1 MSFWHSRKK
10 WGLLLAGALIMLAIM
25 IGGYQGIHYTSTTEF
40 CLSCHS
46 MKTVGVEYQQSI
58 HFKNASGVK
67 AECADCHIPPGVA
80 PTLIRKV
87 EALNDLYHEYISPT
101 IETSEKFEQK
111 REQLAKR
118 EWDRMTANGSAACK
132 SCHSYT
138 AMDHAKQSPQAAE
151 QMIKAGLQN
160 DNCISCHK
168 GIAHH
173 KPDMTGNFRQS
184 FNKLIQNAVNTPDKP
199 ELFTLSEKPMTA
211 TQSGATG
218 SAKLMPAS
226 QIKVLSRTKDQL
238 HIEITGWR
246 EVEGRG
252 RVITQYPGKR
262 IFTAVLDDA
271 LQQNIKVLQQ
281 QTDPT
286 SHQEW
291 QQISVTAWT
300 SNGDLTES
308 LEPLWQN
315 ASDMLQ
321 ATCSSCHSAPPT
333 SRYNANGWIAG
344 LKAMSTYYRL
354 DKQEEFR
361 LLKYLQTHASDIPN
375 QPNQ

>member
-1 MSFWHSRKK
+1 MSFWRNKK
-10 WGLLLAGALIMLAIM
+10 SWALMLAGALVMLAVI
-25 IGGYQGIHYTSTTEF
+25 IGGYKGIHYTSTTGF

-46 MKTVGVEYQQSI
+46 MKTVGEEYQQSI
-58 HFKNASGVK
+58 HFKNASGVR
-67 AECADCHIPPGVA
+67 AECADCHIPPGII
-80 PTLIRKV
+80 PTLTRKA
-87 EALNDLYHEYISPT
+87 EALNDLYHEYFSPT
-101 IETSEKFEQK
+101 IETPEKFEQK
-111 REQLAKR
+111 REELAKR

-151 QMIKAGLQN
+151 QMTKAGLEN
-160 DNCISCHK
+160 NNCISCHK

-173 KPDMTGNFRQS
+173 KPDMSGNFRKAFSQ
-184 FNKLIQNAVNTPDKP
+184 LEQQAVNPP
-199 ELFTLSEKPMTA
+199 EQTELYTLSEKPITA
-211 TQSGATG
+211 NQSGEAG

-226 QIKVLSRTKDQL
+226 QVKVVSRDKGQL
-238 HIEITGWR
+238 QIEISGWR

-271 LQQNIKVLQQ
+271 LQQNIKVIQQ
-281 QTDPT
+281 QTDPV

-291 QQISVTAWT
+291 QQITVTAWT
-300 SNGDLTES
+300 SGSGFTNS
-308 LEPLWQN
+308 LEPVWQN

-354 DKQEEFR
+354 EKPEEFR

-375 QPNQ
+375 QPN